1 MTTAEKATT
10 TDAWAILQ
18 APFDAESVSL
28 LPRATGDKDKRHKE
42 KCAECGGYHE
52 FPCIHLSYVGHADI
66 TMRFNEADP
75 EWTWEPMGRDAN
87 GLPALDALGGL
98 WAWLTIL
105 GVRKPAYGDPG
116 LNYLGKSKAGTADG
130 MKEAIGD
137 MLRNGGMRFGA
148 GTELWSKSD
157 KARATLCTDADD
169 APSSAS
175 APRSAPQSAKASDD
189 APAPV
194 EGVRATK
201 AVEANF
207 RAMGAACKEN
217 GTRAAVEKAWK
228 GMGASVAHQTRDGF
242 AALAPEQR
250 ATLEDIA
257 RTPEPEP
264 ADYTGEDIPF

>member
-148 GTELWSKSD
+148 GTVLWSKSD

-175 APRSAPQSAKASDD
+175 APRSATQAAKASNS
-189 APAPV
+189 APAMFEGDPGAHVV
-194 EGVRATK
+194 EFGKHKGTTIRALASDPETAGYVSWMANQDGDKPGFAAAKAFLAGVRAEHP
-201 AVEANF
+201 AVS
-207 RAMGAACKEN
+207 GA
-217 GTRAAVEKAWK
+217 T
-228 GMGASVAHQTRDGF
+228 DGP
-242 AALAPEQR
+242 PEYDD
-250 ATLEDIA
+250 TDV
-257 RTPEPEP
+257 
-264 ADYTGEDIPF
+264 PF